1 MKQRE
6 YSVLNGIGNTP
17 LIRIDNV
24 YAKLESC
31 NPSGSIKDR
40 VALEI
45 IKAAEREGELKE
57 DYTIVEASSGNTGIS
72 LSMVAVAKGYRTII
86 VMHSNAGEHERREK
100 TNDEGIWC

>member
-1 MKQRE
+1 MDSKKF
-6 YSVLNGIGNTP
+6 SVLDCIGNTP
-17 LIRIDNV
+17 LIKIGNV
-24 YAKLESC
+24 YAKMEAL